1 VNDREWQLDP
11 ERLERLKEQG
21 RKAAAEGIAGAIEA
35 VEQAI
40 GNLGISKPPKP
51 PVPPTPPSSPPPPPA
66 AGQTLRTDTE
76 RAAQSESPSQQ
87 TAGNEHVSA
96 TNGTEPDLEQERE
109 AILRMIA
116 EGRISPEEGDMLL
129 EGLGG

>member
-1 VNDREWQLDP
+1 MDP
-11 ERLERLKEQG
+11 ERIERLKEQA
-21 RKAAAEGIAGAIEA
+21 RKAATEGIAGALEA

-40 GNLGISKPPKP
+40 DNLGFPRPPKP
-51 PVPPTPPSSPPPPPA
+51 PVPPTPPSSPQPPA
-66 AGQTLRTDTE
+66 AGQTLRTDTKGST
-76 RAAQSESPSQQ
+76 QSEPSAQK
-87 TAGNEHVSA
+87 TDSSGDASSSNA
-96 TNGTEPDLEQERE
+96 APPDLEQERE